1 MTDMLG
7 QNDRHN
13 SAGID
18 EADLM
23 QAMQGGPAGQTLTLA
38 PAAPGNAVRLPADA
52 VIDQV
57 MADGRD
63 LIIILQDGTRIVV
76 PDGAI
81 VLPQLLVG
89 DTNIPPANLATLLVG
104 NEPEPAA
111 GGLQS
116 SGGNFATDPGN
127 IQSAFDIGDLL
138 PYTELSRPI
147 VEDEEIIPGLIDR
160 DPEIS
165 VEVDDS
171 GVSVINAVDRVDEAG
186 LPTRTGEPAG
196 TGELSDGNAGNAS
209 DQSETT
215 YGFINFDAP
224 DGTEA
229 VTLNGV
235 AITAVGQTFNGTFG
249 QITITSI
256 APGRIGYDY
265 VLGDNALGANM
276 ADNFA
281 VQIVDADGD
290 VASATLRIDI
300 IDDEPIAAG
309 DANTVA
315 AGTFGPVT
323 GNVLANDLSGA
334 DNFPASGGV
343 TGFSTTA
350 GASAAPGA
358 TLAGQ
363 YGVLTLNADGSYSYA
378 RNLNTPGGVQDSF
391 NYSVVD
397 QDGST
402 SNAVLVITIAD
413 AENEITFVPST
424 GEGTEVDEGGLP
436 PRGGDDTGTGEIAD
450 DDPDNDSDQSEGTGA
465 TITFNSPDGLASITL
480 GGVTL
485 TPGSLPQTVVQDATG
500 TLVVT
505 AITYDPATGN
515 GTITYE
521 YTLADNTSGDDT
533 SVSFPIVVTDLDNDS
548 DSSTLVI
555 TIVDDEPI
563 ANDDANDIAAGTYG
577 PVTGNVLANDVE
589 GADGAVV
596 TAYVGTGGSGTAGQ
610 QVQGTYGVL
619 TINADGSYSY
629 TRDPGTP
636 GGKTDTFTYTITDGD
651 DDEAEADLVITIADS
666 DTSLDLSVEG
676 EGGNIVFESGI
687 EGPPAG
693 TAAAGDGE
701 SASAFFT
708 FTAPDGPAIVTID
721 GVEVTA
727 VGQTFAGD
735 HGVLTITSIAAG
747 EIGYTYELLTSTDGD
762 NRSDSFAIVV
772 TDQDDDHSE
781 DTLVIRI
788 IDDEPI
794 ANDDDAQ
801 SVVEG
806 GAAIGGNVIT
816 PDAAD
821 DADGSGTDL
830 GGADGAVLTHVNL
843 GGGFVEL
850 TSGAELGSG
859 VYGFTTANGSYTFA
873 ASGAWTFTPNAGL
886 VNPADASF
894 DYRLTDGD
902 TDTAEATQPIT
913 VLDGAG
919 PSVAGAV
926 ALTVDEAALDL
937 AQGGIDLAAG
947 AVIGNDPTATDESAV
962 SGAGNQLTFTA
973 GSDPITSIVFADPA
987 SVVPSIN
994 AGLDEGITIT
1004 WALSNGGR
1012 TLTGSISGEPAII
1025 LQLSGSQTAA
1035 VGADVTPVVT
1045 VTLTDAFPHQN
1056 APDADALA
1064 ISNIG
1069 VTASEA
1075 DTDSVTGFVSVT
1087 VIDDAPTVSANAQV
1101 QLDDDVLGGNAGGTG
1116 DVNPDTAN
1124 TTGTL
1129 AHSYGADGAGSVTWL
1144 AGTAPAGFTYD
1155 TSTPGVL
1162 LVKQGGVTVIT
1173 VTITDAAA
1181 GTYSVVQNAAIDHA
1195 LVQGEN
1201 NQGFTLSY
1209 RVTDGDGDF
1218 VDGTLSIDVDDDT
1231 PLAANDTDTIASGS
1245 FDPAT
1250 GNVLTDAS
1258 AGDLDDTDDGA
1269 DSLGADG
1276 GSITAISGFGGAG
1289 TVGGTTTGQYG
1300 VLELGSDGEYIY
1312 TRNAGT
1318 PGGVDDV
1325 FTYTVTD
1332 GDGDTVQATLT
1343 ITIEDSRPVV
1353 GPNALVQVDDDAV
1366 PGAGGNA
1373 GGTGDDADA
1382 VNVTGTLSGS
1392 GGDGALTW
1400 SFIGSGSTFGLS
1412 AVVVND
1418 GLIEFYQ
1425 GLTKVLTL
1433 SLDNTT
1439 GAYEVTQNAPID
1451 HTALGD
1457 ENNGTITVN
1466 YRVTDEDN
1474 DFADGVLTINV
1485 DDDTPTVTTNALV
1498 QLDDDVLG
1506 GNAGGT
1512 GDVDPNTANTT
1523 GTLAHSF
1530 GADGAGSI
1538 AFLTTGAPG
1547 GFTYV
1552 ANGTGIDVFQGATKV
1567 LTITLNSTTG
1577 AYTVVQNAP
1586 IVHAAADNEND
1597 QAFTLTYVVT
1607 DGDGDPVNGTLNISV
1622 DDDTPIALTESSGG
1636 SVDEEGLGGN
1646 AGGIG
1651 DLPGTATTATG
1662 SVTGLFSAGADTPL
1676 TYSLSTVTSGLPALH
1691 SDGTAI
1697 TYGVAGNVLTASA
1710 GGDTVFTFT
1719 LNATT
1724 GQWDFVLVRPLD
1736 HPTGGDENDITLEFG
1751 GLIIA
1756 TDNDGDAVT
1765 ATGKVTVTVDDDT
1778 PTVSANAQVQL
1789 DDDVLGGNAGGTGD
1803 VNPDTANT
1811 TGTLAHS
1818 YGADGAGSVTWLA
1831 GTAPAGFTY
1840 DTSTP
1845 GVLLVKQGGV
1855 TVITVTITDEAA
1867 GTYSV
1872 VQNAAI
1878 DHAVVQ
1884 GENNQGFTL
1893 SYRVTDG
1900 DGDFVDGTLSIDV
1913 DDDTPLANPDT
1924 DSVTEDTVSTD
1935 GNVILGTGTTS
1946 GVAGADAAGADG
1958 LGSPAVTA
1966 IAGFNG
1972 PGAVN
1977 GNTVGQ
1983 YGTLVLNADGS
1994 YTYSPL
2000 TAALQSLDTGETRT
2014 DTFTYTIQDGDG
2026 DTVSTTLTITI
2037 NGANDAPV
2045 ANPDTNWIVEDGA
2058 SPITGNVLAG
2068 QSHNGAPDGVNRA
2081 DVADT
2086 DVDVEDLDVAAADA
2100 GVRDGVYGQLTLNAE
2115 TGEYSYRLWQLG
2127 EGHDAAVAA
2136 VQALKEG
2143 DTPLTDTFNYNA
2155 TDGTTESN
2163 ETSLTIS
2170 IFGSNDAPVVGIAAV
2185 ATSDEGFAF
2194 GNKDTSGS
2202 PTDTTNLL
2210 TASGSISI
2218 SDVDDAAFTVT
2229 LALPTE
2235 SLAVADGSATGA
2247 AITWS
2252 LTNGG
2257 KTLLG
2262 TINGGATTAI
2272 TVTIDNDG
2280 DFTVTQSL
2288 PIFHGND
2295 TVEDVTGFTVDVNVN
2310 DGTTTVTK
2318 TDAIT
2323 VSLEDDSP
2331 EFIGKTSAY
2340 VDPAGDPDTFVGD
2353 FDYNIGGDLDTTQG
2367 LTQHEIL
2374 LTAFSGKVGSGDITP
2389 TNIVLE
2395 SASTTQEVYTIYF
2408 DYAPNPAEPGV
2419 TQSTSA
2425 LVTFDKVNGEYS
2437 VELLAPIESYEI
2449 GSVQGSAISFYNSP
2463 SNPFGGASQ
2472 WEVANA
2478 DFGDGFHAQFTSIA
2492 DTSASPLNATGNNGF
2507 QDGDL
2512 FTGPVGFLSISSAGI
2527 GASSNTL
2534 QPGEVVDFVFHNQN
2548 FGGTPTPV
2556 PTASATGLY
2565 FHIDNPI
2572 GTKDFVVVLKLAD
2585 PNSPGSFVTRAIIV
2599 ETADILTSS
2608 PGNGYPTLDSGE
2620 GLVVIE
2626 QADYASLVPAGYEI
2640 VGAQLL
2646 TSTEGISGSG
2656 YSFDGALG
2664 SSTGNTSVAFSA
2676 ATSDND
2682 NVKILDI
2689 GAIRTVENTEA
2700 LTLELDVTVTDAD
2713 GDSFSETLYI
2723 NQADPVVPPVVL
2735 DLDGGGNAYT
2745 PLSAGIAYD
2754 YDGDG
2759 VKTQTAW
2766 VAAGSAILAY
2776 DANADSIVNDASE
2789 FVFGHDGM
2797 TDLEAIAAKY
2807 DGNGDGLLNAD
2818 DAAYASFGIWVDANL
2833 DAVSDAGEFISL
2845 RDAGIAEIELVSDN
2859 NLTVEA
2865 DGDVVVYG
2873 TASYTMAD
2881 GSTGEV
2887 SDAGFMTGGEID
2899 MAMMDALLSGSSLQ
2913 TVADSQGQPG
2923 DAEVAGV
2930 VSDALSDATMD
2941 SLADAF
2947 VDSQQVVANDN
2958 PARFD
2963 SESLA
2968 HFLDSGVSG
2977 GDSFAGIVPN
2987 LDNSDESSMALAVIS

>member
-57 MADGRD
+57 IADGRD

-89 DTNIPPANLATLLVG
+89 DTNIPPANLAALLVG

-300 IDDEPIAAG
+300 IDDEPIAVG

-343 TGFSTTA
+343 TGFSTAA

-358 TLAGQ
+358 TLVGQ

-413 AENEITFVPST
+413 ADNEITFVPST
-424 GEGTEVDEGGLP
+424 GEGTVVDEGGLP

-505 AITYDPATGN
+505 GITYDPATGN

-577 PVTGNVLANDVE
+577 PATGNVLANDVE

-619 TINADGSYSY
+619 TIAPDGSYSY
-629 TRDPGTP
+629 TRNPGTP

-651 DDEAEADLVITIADS
+651 GDEAEADLVITIADS

-721 GVEVTA
+721 GVEVTT

-762 NRSDSFAIVV
+762 NTSDSFAIVV

-859 VYGFTTANGSYTFA
+859 VYGFTTANGSYTFT
-873 ASGAWTFTPNAGL
+873 ASGAWTFTPKAGL

-947 AVIGNDPTATDESAV
+947 AVAGNDPTATDESAQ

-1087 VIDDAPTVSANAQV
+1087 VIDDTPTVSANALV

-1116 DVNPDTAN
+1116 DVDPDTAN

-1173 VTITDAAA
+1173 VTITDAAS

-1218 VDGTLSIDVDDDT
+1218 TDGTLSIDVDDDT

-1300 VLELGSDGEYIY
+1300 VLELGPDGEYIY

-1325 FTYTVTD
+1325 FTYTLTD

-1425 GLTKVLTL
+1425 GTTLVLTMT
-1433 SLDNTT
+1433 LDNAT

-1485 DDDTPTVTTNALV
+1485 DDDTPTVSANALV

-1512 GDVDPNTANTT
+1512 GDVDPNTENTT

-1586 IVHAAADNEND
+1586 IVHATADNEND

-1622 DDDTPIALTESSGG
+1622 DDDTPIALTANSEG

-1676 TYSLSTVTSGLPALH
+1676 TYSLSTVTSGLPALS

-1697 TYGVAGNVLTASA
+1697 TYGVVGNVLTASA

-1803 VNPDTANT
+1803 VDPDTANT

-1855 TVITVTITDEAA
+1855 TVITVTITDAAA

-1878 DHAVVQ
+1878 DHALVQ

-1900 DGDFVDGTLSIDV
+1900 DGDFTDGTLSIDV

-1935 GNVILGTGTTS
+1935 GNVILGTGTDS
-1946 GVAGADAAGADG
+1946 GVAGVDAGGADG

-2163 ETSLTIS
+2163 ETALTIS

-2323 VSLEDDSP
+2323 VSLEDDAPVFTS
-2331 EFIGKTSAY
+2331 KTAVTLDNS
-2340 VDPAGDPDTFVGD
+2340 DTPTGSGNFV
-2353 FDYNIGGDLDTTQG
+2353 YSIGGDNNVGVEVLLNSFTGTVGTGAISNTSIGAASVVGDT
-2367 LTQHEIL
+2367 ISY
-2374 LTAFSGKVGSGDITP
+2374 AIS
-2389 TNIVLE
+2389 
-2395 SASTTQEVYTIYF
+2395 F
-2408 DYAPNPAEPGV
+2408 DYAPNPDKPLELENVSGTASFDTNGGWTFTLNEPIK
-2419 TQSTSA
+2419 S
-2425 LVTFDKVNGEYS
+2425 YS
-2437 VELLAPIESYEI
+2437 VDSVFGDTTITLL
-2449 GSVQGSAISFYNSP
+2449 NSP
-2463 SNPFGGASQ
+2463 TNPYNGASQ
-2472 WEVANA
+2472 FEVAVV
-2478 DFGDGFHAQFTSIA
+2478 DFETGDFFVQFTTIDS
-2492 DTSASPLNATGNNGF
+2492 SLGYSGG
-2507 QDGDL
+2507 L
-2512 FTGPVGFLSISSAGI
+2512 FTGGTGWIQLSSGDSGVSGNSI
-2527 GASSNTL
+2527 
-2534 QPGEVVDFVFHNQN
+2534 QPGEVIDFN
-2548 FGGTPTPV
+2548 FTSTAPGNTPAAP
-2556 PTASATGLY
+2556 SATAAGFYIMLDQ
-2565 FHIDNPI
+2565 FNSSSE
-2572 GTKDFVVVLKLAD
+2572 DFIVVLKLASPDD
-2585 PNSPGSFVTRAIIV
+2585 PDNFITKTLRID
-2599 ETADILTSS
+2599 TADVLTT
-2608 PGNGYPTLDSGE
+2608 NQTGYPALTGQNP
-2620 GLVVIE
+2620 GIIIIE
-2626 QADYASLVPAGYEI
+2626 PDDYDHLLGVGQEDYLL
-2640 VGAQLL
+2640 VGAQFL
-2646 TSTEGISGSG
+2646 TSTQGLAVTV
-2656 YSFDGALG
+2656 FDFNGAVG
-2664 SSTGNTSVAFSA
+2664 ASSNDTTGT
-2676 ATSDND
+2676 ATSGNSDNPVND
-2682 NVKILDI
+2682 GDVVKISDI
-2689 GAIRTVENTEA
+2689 GVIRVTENSEA
-2700 LTLELDVTVTDAD
+2700 LSLTLDVTVVDGD
-2713 GDSFSETLYI
+2713 GDSFDQTLFV
-2723 NQADPVVPPVVL
+2723 NPPVVPPVVL

-2776 DANADSIVNDASE
+2776 DANADGIVNDASE

-2833 DAVSDAGEFISL
+2833 DAVADAGEFISL
-2845 RDAGIAEIELVSDN
+2845 RDADIAEIELVSDN

-2947 VDSQQVVANDN
+2947 VDSQQMVANDN